1 MLVVLTCVLLITLDT
16 RGNAVIDRVREV
28 FARVVQPFD
37 VATRAVA
44 MPLARAWN
52 GVLHYGDVQR
62 ENEVLRDQIEHMK
75 GNDIEARSAVLEYR
89 ELLKLNQLTSKFQF
103 DTVEAQVVGESPS
116 NFQNTIEINV
126 GSRQGV
132 AAGMPVTDGAGLI
145 GRITKVFPTRSIV
158 LLITDPSF
166 AISAQVLSTPDQ
178 IEEQQRPTEST
189 LLTGQSASALTSTT
203 TSTTTTLVLPPG
215 LEPITTDPQGG
226 TDSGTGTDT
235 GTGTTTV
242 TTAPATT
249 TTLAAVIR
257 ETGMLEGQ
265 GADRALVL
273 RFVDTSS
280 PLTSV
285 RVGAVVDTAGGN
297 NGLAPQGIP
306 IGVITNIQKLTG
318 STSSL
323 VEVTP
328 NASLKKLNFVA
339 VVLYVPNNDAL
350 GK

>member
-1 MLVVLTCVLLITLDT
+1 VLLL
-16 RGNAVIDRVREV
+16 
-28 FARVVQPFD
+28 
-37 VATRAVA
+37 
-44 MPLARAWN
+44 
-52 GVLHYGDVQR
+52 
-62 ENEVLRDQIEHMK
+62 
-75 GNDIEARSAVLEYR
+75 
-89 ELLKLNQLTSKFQF
+89 
-103 DTVEAQVVGESPS
+103 
-116 NFQNTIEINV
+116 
-126 GSRQGV
+126 
-132 AAGMPVTDGAGLI
+132 
-145 GRITKVFPTRSIV
+145 
-158 LLITDPSF
+158 TDPSF

-203 TSTTTTLVLPPG
+203 TSTTTTIVLPPG
-215 LEPITTDPQGG
+215 LEPLTTDPEGGTG
-226 TDSGTGTDT
+226 TDSGT

-242 TTAPATT
+242 TTSPVTT

-265 GADRALVL
+265 GADRALTL

-280 PLTSV
+280 SLTSV

-306 IGVITNIQKLTG
+306 IGVITNIKKLTG
-318 STSSL
+318 TTSSL

-339 VVLYVPNNDAL
+339 VVLYVPNNDAV